1 MKKLILILFVC
12 LEIVSCIK
20 PQPKIIRIVPFEA
33 IPSSHLE
40 VIKSALVKTY
50 ALKVVVNDP
59 IPLPEEAITVSKLL
73 RYRADKLINYLK
85 EEFKSEEIKAGYTSK
100 DISTTKRDKDG
111 KMLKPYSR
119 FSDWGVIG
127 LGYRPGVACVIS
139 TYRIGANGE
148 DKLKQRLVKVYIH
161 EIGHNLGL
169 DHCPNKAC
177 VMTDAASSISTI
189 DKTNGHL
196 CKNCR
201 SKLDL

>member
-59 IPLPEEAITVSKLL
+59 IPLPETAFVKVKTP
-73 RYRADKLINYLK
+73 RFRADKLIYFLK
-85 EEFKSEEIKAGYTSK
+85 TNVKTREFKAGYTSK
-100 DISTTKRDKDG
+100 DISTTKKDAYG
-111 KMLKPYSR
+111 RTLKPEFKYE
-119 FSDWGVIG
+119 DWGVFG
-127 LGYRPGVACVIS
+127 LGYKPGKACVVS
-139 TYRIGANGE
+139 TFRIGNKGE
-148 DKLKQRLVKVYIH
+148 AKLKERLAKIFVH

-169 DHCPNKAC
+169 AHCDNSKC
-177 VMTDAASSISTI
+177 VMTDAAESIATI
-189 DKTNGHL
+189 DNVYGSL
-196 CKNCR
+196 CTKCKR
-201 SKLDL
+201 QIE